1 VAVQLII
8 AAIVIVLAIVSYFVW
23 DKRYRGDAQGAFQPT
38 GEVFKDPTTGKLTR
52 VYEDPKTGRRQYRD
66 EAG

>member
-1 VAVQLII
+1 MATQLII
-8 AAIVIVLAIVSYFVW
+8 AVLVIALAIISYFVW
-23 DKRYRGDAQGAFQPT
+23 DKRYRGDAQGTLQPT

-52 VYEDPKTGRRQYRD
+52 VYEDPKTGKRQYRD